1 MVWYH
6 RIYGV
11 HRCESCVQTCSIT
24 MQLLTFSPL
33 CCHKRHIVI
42 KCTMS
47 SRSIV
52 KAADLLERWYNLLEQ
67 ESTSYKT
74 VNYLTA
80 PSQITNDNGST
91 LDADT
96 MAGCRSKLFAWMFNI
111 VDKHSLDR
119 ELVAIAASYMDRYLS
134 KHPSINRNDICTKV
148 GMTSLYLAIKI
159 YRDQGKC
166 AGAASFAGLSRGLFT
181 EHDIIKMESSMLNTL
196 DWRMHPPTTFTFAHL
211 MLSMIPRGA
220 CSPFSRR
227 SMFERVRFAL
237 ELSIA
242 VPFFLGKKPSNIA
255 IGAFLE
261 IMESEDQ
268 PNVTETKHRAHFKRC
283 LYMFAGIDSDSD
295 EVIECRNAMK
305 KMHEE
310 VTEKLKKKDAAPTAG
325 TIVTP

>member
-1 MVWYH
+1 MQVNH
-6 RIYGV
+6 VFKHER
-11 HRCESCVQTCSIT
+11 SIT
-24 MQLLTFSPL
+24 MLLLTFHCSAAINRPI
-33 CCHKRHIVI
+33 IVII

-47 SRSIV
+47 SRSIA

-67 ESTSYKT
+67 ESTAYKT
-74 VNYLTA
+74 VNYL
-80 PSQITNDNGST
+80 ITNDKDST
-91 LDADT
+91 LDTDKMT
-96 MAGCRSKLFAWMFNI
+96 KYRSKLFEWMYHI

-134 KHPSINRNDICTKV
+134 KHPSINSDYIYKKV
-148 GMTSLYLAIKI
+148 GVTSLYLAIKI

-196 DWRMHPPTTFTFAHL
+196 DWRMHPPTAFNFAGECL
-211 MLSMIPRGA
+211 AMIPRGA
-220 CSPFSRR
+220 CSPFSRH
-227 SMFERVRFAL
+227 SMFHRVRFLL

-261 IMESEDQ
+261 IMESDEQ
-268 PNVTETKHRAHFKRC
+268 PNVSETKHQAQFKRC
-283 LYMFAGIDSDSD
+283 LYLFAGIDSDSD

-305 KMHEE
+305 KIHQE
-310 VTEKLKKKDAAPTAG
+310 VTVELRKKDAAPTVGA
-325 TIVTP
+325 IVTP